1 MDFWDL
7 EQDTIRFLIPNMQS
21 IFVEALLQSIYNQ
34 HVKDDT
40 GRIKNFCNLTISI
53 NPDKFKIELSKH
65 ISSDMNV
72 FDELEKCIFKR
83 E

>member
-1 MDFWDL
+1 MKK
-7 EQDTIRFLIPNMQS
+7 IALIGSTGS
-21 IFVEALLQSIYNQ
+21 IGKQTLSVVRR
-34 HVKDDT
+34 H
-40 GRIKNFCNLTISI
+40 
-53 NPDKFKIELSKH
+53 PDKFKIELSKH